1 MNMKPTPA
9 QLAYNDL
16 ELGIF
21 FHFGIRT
28 FNEEHRDWDM
38 KNMELPTFDPT
49 QLDCERWMQDVV
61 RMGGKY
67 TVMTTKHHD
76 GFCLW
81 PTAYNAYAVQNT
93 PYKNGKGDVVR
104 EYCDACRKY
113 GIKVGLYYSCAQFG
127 SKETDSKAYND
138 YVCGQLTELL
148 VNYGKIDIL
157 WFDSCGSENY
167 DFDVDRI
174 QKTIYGLQPEVLVFG
189 SWGKDI
195 RWIGNEWG
203 LAPMPNDNTTEGF
216 YAPGECDCCITRI
229 ENENFWFYNE
239 TNRNFVRTPE
249 ELVALYVYSVGRGA
263 NLLINVAPDRRGL
276 LPAENV
282 RLMENMHK
290 EIKRRY
296 EDSVLHAEAFEFDEE
311 KKEYILRFDRHFLV
325 DTLIISEDNTDGEK
339 IRSFSVFASQDK
351 NSRGI
356 KIYSADT
363 VGRKH
368 ICAFAPIRASRMT
381 VVINEADENAVI
393 TNMQACYH
401 SGKQPY

>member
-1 MNMKPTPA
+1 MRLKPTFA
-9 QLAYNDL
+9 QRAYNDL

-38 KNMELPTFDPT
+38 KPMELSSFNPT
-49 QLDCERWMQDVV
+49 QLDCEAWMRDVV
-61 RMGGKY
+61 RMGAKY

-81 PTAYNAYAVQNT
+81 PTVYNSYAVQNT
-93 PYKNGKGDVVR
+93 PFKDGKGDVVR

-127 SKETDSKAYND
+127 SKEMDSEAYND
-138 YVCGQLTELL
+138 YVCGQLQELL

-157 WFDSCGSENY
+157 WFDGCGSENY
-167 DFDVDRI
+167 DFDVERI
-174 QKTIYGLQPEVLVFG
+174 QKTIYGLQPDVLVFG
-189 SWGKDI
+189 SWGEDI

-203 LAPMPNDNTTEGF
+203 LAPMPNDNTADGF
-216 YAPGECDCCITRI
+216 YAPGECDCCITRY

-249 ELVALYVYSVGRGA
+249 ELVALYLYSVGRGA
-263 NLLINVAPDRRGL
+263 NLLVNIAPDRRGL
-276 LPAENV
+276 LPEENV
-282 RLMENMHK
+282 RLMENMNL

-296 EDSVLHAEAFEFDEE
+296 EDSVLPAVPFEHDEE
-311 KKEYILRFDRHFLV
+311 SKEYVLHFDRHLLV
-325 DTLIISEDNTDGEK
+325 DTLIIEEDNADGEK
-339 IRSFSVFASQDK
+339 ISSFSVYASQHRDG
-351 NSRGI
+351 RGI
-356 KIYSADT
+356 KVYSSDT
-363 VGRKH
+363 VSRKH
-368 ICAFAPIRASRMT
+368 ICSFPPIRANRLT
-381 VVINEADENAVI
+381 VVVEEAQEDAKI
-393 TNMQACYH
+393 TGLKACYH